1 MINNAEKYKEEDM
14 ARRELVDLK
23 NEADNTI
30 HNTEKSL
37 NENSDKL
44 DSTTVDEIKADI
56 ESLRTVMGDSNLGA
70 DDVPRVK
77 EEIEKVK

>member
-1 MINNAEKYKEEDM
+1 MINNAEKYKEEDK

-37 NENSDKL
+37 AEHKDKL
-44 DSTTVDEIKADI
+44 K
-56 ESLRTVMGDSNLGA
+56 
-70 DDVPRVK
+70 
-77 EEIEKVK
+77 